1 MQRPTR
7 LVCLRNPPGSVPHLN
22 DFLGGWHR
30 AVRATGIPEVHL
42 PDWPG
47 RAPVTSLLTRI
58 GLQRPLPFAR
68 TRALTPMAWA
78 SDRDVF
84 PAGFA
89 YRLVP
94 WIYDC
99 WPSTWDRWE
108 SLLRRLRVE
117 VAFFSARGAAEEFS
131 RRLPG
136 VSCRWIPEAA
146 DPAMHDPSRPLLDR
160 RIDVLELGRRAEDIH
175 RRLAPE
181 LARAGKVHAYRKP
194 GDPPPYASRHA
205 LADTL
210 GQTRIMLCFPKSV
223 THPEEAGGLET
234 ATYRYFEA
242 FAAGCLVM
250 GTCPRE
256 LGDLWGYDPVLPVDP
271 DRPAD
276 SILRALDRLP
286 ELQSLV
292 HRNLERLAEVGTW
305 HHRASEMVRLAS
317 GASA

>member
-1 MQRPTR
+1 MQRSR
-7 LVCLRNPPGSVPHLN
+7 RIVCLRNPPGSVPHLN
-22 DFLGGWHR
+22 DFLDGWYR
-30 AVRATGIPEVHL
+30 AVSAEGIPEVRL

-47 RAPVTSLLTRI
+47 RAQVTSLLTRTGI
-58 GLQRPLPFAR
+58 QRPLPFAR

-89 YRLVP
+89 FRLVP

-108 SLLRRLRVE
+108 SLLRRLRVD

-136 VSCRWIPEAA
+136 VACRWIPEAV
-146 DPAMHDPSRPLLDR
+146 DPAMHDPSRPLSER
-160 RIDVLELGRRAEDIH
+160 SIDVMELGRRAEDVH
-175 RRLAPE
+175 RRIAPA
-181 LARAGKVHAYRKP
+181 LARARKVHTYRPP
-194 GDPPPYASRHA
+194 GDPPPYASQEA
-205 LADTL
+205 LALAL
-210 GQTRIMLCFPKSV
+210 GQTRIMLCFPKTV

-250 GTCPRE
+250 GACPRE
-256 LGDLWGYDPVLPVDP
+256 LRDLWGYDPVLPVDA

-276 SILRALDRLP
+276 SILLALERLP

-292 HRNLERLAEVGTW
+292 CRNLERLAQVGTW
-305 HHRASEMVRLAS
+305 SRRAAEMVRLSS
-317 GASA
+317 GTTA

>member
-1 MQRPTR
+1 MQRSR
-7 LVCLRNPPGSVPHLN
+7 RIVCLRNPPGSVPHLN
-22 DFLGGWHR
+22 DFLDGWYR
-30 AVRATGIPEVHL
+30 AVSAEGIPEVRL

-47 RAPVTSLLTRI
+47 RAQVTSLLTRTGI
-58 GLQRPLPFAR
+58 QRPLPFAR

-89 YRLVP
+89 FRLVP

-108 SLLRRLRVE
+108 SLLRRLRVD

-136 VSCRWIPEAA
+136 VACRWIPEAV
-146 DPAMHDPSRPLLDR
+146 DPAMHDPSRPLWER
-160 RIDVLELGRRAEDIH
+160 SIDVMELGRRAEDVH
-175 RRLAPE
+175 RRIAPVLERCGRVHAHRRPGAGAQYPTRGE
-181 LARAGKVHAYRKP
+181 LAA
-194 GDPPPYASRHA
+194 A
-205 LADTL
+205 LA
-210 GQTRIMLCFPKSV
+210 QTRVMLCFPKSV
-223 THPEEAGGLET
+223 THPAEAGGLET

-250 GTCPRE
+250 GDCPGE
-256 LGDLWGYDPVLPVDP
+256 LKDLWGFDPVLPLDRE
-271 DRPAD
+271 RPAD
-276 SILRALDRLP
+276 SILHALERLP
-286 ELQSLV
+286 ELQGHV
-292 HRNLERLAEVGTW
+292 DRNLERLAEVGTW

-317 GASA
+317 AGTA